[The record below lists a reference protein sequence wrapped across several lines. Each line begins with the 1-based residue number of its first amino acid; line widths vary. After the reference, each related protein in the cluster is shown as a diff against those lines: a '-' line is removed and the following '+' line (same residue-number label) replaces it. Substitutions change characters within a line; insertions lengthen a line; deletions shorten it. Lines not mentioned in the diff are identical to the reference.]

1 LAIPIAPGERSYTC
15 SGFRNLLDTGGVNI
29 VMPDVGYCGD
39 TAMGP
44 QVRAGLPNNYV
55 DGI

>member
-15 SGFRNLLDTGGVNI
+15 SGFRNLLDTGGVDI